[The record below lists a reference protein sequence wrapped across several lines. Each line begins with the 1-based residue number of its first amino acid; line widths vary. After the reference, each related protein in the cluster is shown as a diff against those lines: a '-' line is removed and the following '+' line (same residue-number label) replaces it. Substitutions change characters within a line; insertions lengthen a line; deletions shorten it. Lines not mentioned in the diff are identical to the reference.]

1 MPKLCKNHPDD
12 VGSSSGRVMLHRG
25 VKRFRNF
32 SRLRLRRSTWSEVKQ
47 ASSENGG
54 VTTWTTAA
62 AFGKYRNARDA
73 DDAVS
78 STPTAVAAMAAE
90 LPSNAVATF
99 FPAGYPGSVKE
110 GYLQYV
116 QLSVAGAV
124 ASSAGSVLSMQAL
137 LHAVGLG
144 SGAIPMAAALNW
156 VIKDGIGQLGGVIFA
171 ATVNTKFDG
180 DPKRWRMVS
189 SLALDT
195 ACMLELLAPAVPA
208 LFIPMAATANF
219 GKNVSWLAA
228 SASRAAIHNSF
239 AVSTNLADI
248 TAKTGSQNI
257 AASLAGTAL
266 GISLSA
272 HLGGAWGLHTVTTFA
287 VLSAVHIGCTYQS
300 LKSVRLETLNSQ
312 RLDLV
317 IAHYVANVEGLC
329 ADASPAA
336 SDVARK
342 SSLLSAKRNLLTP
355 SEVSTRER
363 FLPNCRSLREA
374 TRGIGLEDWL
384 IVGPPLPHVASTPS
398 DLAEVQEAT
407 TGDGGLTQGPRDGA
421 YMLTALLARA
431 GASNVSG
438 IGTGSQACIM
448 LLLDESASFEDCL
461 RASVHARLVRNFLQ
475 IEQQKDKHG
484 GTRCVQF
491 ISMPPPPSL
500 LIAATD
506 TPWRRRL
513 DAVSRTADL
522 AGELSRA
529 LMEELMESEWRTDV
543 LHVDELTKRA
553 GRLHFPSPC

>member
-1 MPKLCKNHPDD
+1 
-12 VGSSSGRVMLHRG
+12 MLHRG

-208 LFIPMAATANF
+208 LFIPMAVMNMKKEANMYDQPVTDMAGYF
-219 GKNVSWLAA
+219 LSTGFVLS
-228 SASRAAIHNSF
+228 SAS
-239 AVSTNLADI
+239 VDWV
-248 TAKTGSQNI
+248 G
-257 AASLAGTAL
+257 L
-266 GISLSA
+266 GF
-272 HLGGAWGLHTVTTFA
+272 GACECVD
-287 VLSAVHIGCTYQS
+287 GC
-300 LKSVRLETLNSQ
+300 
-312 RLDLV
+312 
-317 IAHYVANVEGLC
+317 GC
-329 ADASPAA
+329 M
-336 SDVARK
+336 
-342 SSLLSAKRNLLTP
+342 
-355 SEVSTRER
+355 
-363 FLPNCRSLREA
+363 
-374 TRGIGLEDWL
+374 W
-384 IVGPPLPHVASTPS
+384 
-398 DLAEVQEAT
+398 
-407 TGDGGLTQGPRDGA
+407 
-421 YMLTALLARA
+421 
-431 GASNVSG
+431 
-438 IGTGSQACIM
+438 
-448 LLLDESASFEDCL
+448 
-461 RASVHARLVRNFLQ
+461 
-475 IEQQKDKHG
+475 
-484 GTRCVQF
+484 
-491 ISMPPPPSL
+491 
-500 LIAATD
+500 
-506 TPWRRRL
+506 
-513 DAVSRTADL
+513 
-522 AGELSRA
+522 
-529 LMEELMESEWRTDV
+529 
-543 LHVDELTKRA
+543 
-553 GRLHFPSPC
+553 